1 MNEAVLKSR
10 KRLRERLTK
19 CLSNNPQGVTMG
31 QISKTTDIS
40 TAMLCELLPE
50 IGAEVKGDI
59 WTLPVKQQSSND
71 TPTAPSVAPIP
82 TVNKQQPIKETTVSN
97 STQNQ
102 PKSQAMQESALMK
115 LTKSLESQLSILSNT
130 GLSAER
136 LEMELR
142 RADGIAKIGKQM
154 TDVGRLVLDA
164 NKFEAEFGKG
174 RVDSNLLSMG

>member
-1 MNEAVLKSR
+1 MTDPVLEAR
-10 KRLRERLTK
+10 KRLLARLTSFMEK
-19 CLSNNPQGVTMG
+19 HPEGVTVR
-31 QISKTTDIS
+31 QISKGVSIS
-40 TAMLCELLPE
+40 IDLLCELLTE
-50 IGAEVKGDI
+50 VKAEVKGEL
-59 WTLPVKQQSSND
+59 WTLPKEQPKEEINVV
-71 TPTAPSVAPIP
+71 PSVEPALTI
-82 TVNKQQPIKETTVSN
+82 NRQQPIKETTVSN

-142 RADGIAKIGKQM
+142 RADGIAKIVKQM